1 MESDCTAM
9 NDAELVEQILNGNN
23 NAFRYLVANYQRLV
37 LHVVGRIV
45 RRQDEVEDICQEV
58 FIKVFRKMK
67 RFRGESR
74 LSTWIATIAYNT
86 SISHVRK
93 LARRGEQLYEDNP
106 AVIALE
112 RDESLN
118 QKVVEKEEAKK
129 ILMEMIE
136 QLPVNYRTVLTL
148 FHLEEFSYKEIEEI
162 TGMPEGTIKSYLS
175 RARKLLK
182 GKLEKVVE
190 SEKTNFL
197 LIMRENEKYFDAEK
211 IVDEAL
217 KSEPNFSLPDN
228 FAEMVAE
235 KVGRKFAWQ
244 QYVMEFLIYLGAFVG
259 IAIISAAIALIWYDT
274 NWTEWLNFILTNVGL
289 VVGINFLA
297 VFILFAD
304 RVLLRYFM
312 FKAEEVV

>member
-1 MESDCTAM
+1 MESDDVAM
-9 NDAELVEQILNGNN
+9 NDAELVKQILNGNN

-37 LHVVGRIV
+37 LHVVGRV
-45 RRQDEVEDICQEV
+45 VQRQDEVEDICQDV
-58 FIKVFRKMK
+58 FIKVFRKME

-106 AVIALE
+106 AVIALKH
-112 RDESLN
+112 DETLN
-118 QKVVEKEEAKK
+118 QKSVEKREAKE

-136 QLPVNYRTVLTL
+136 SLPVNYRTVLTL

-190 SEKTNFL
+190 TEKTNIF
-197 LIMRENEKYFDAEK
+197 
-211 IVDEAL
+211 VDYA
-217 KSEPNFSLPDN
+217 
-228 FAEMVAE
+228 
-235 KVGRKFAWQ
+235 
-244 QYVMEFLIYLGAFVG
+244 
-259 IAIISAAIALIWYDT
+259 
-274 NWTEWLNFILTNVGL
+274 
-289 VVGINFLA
+289 
-297 VFILFAD
+297 
-304 RVLLRYFM
+304 
-312 FKAEEVV
+312 